1 MMDSLGLT
9 RLLWGDSDFISHSIQ
24 EETEV
29 RVIWK
34 GNHISSYY
42 HFSNFDLNLDDTV
55 FPNDQTP
62 NTSFSVSKAFVG
74 CFPICRGGSTLTAIS
89 DAKDRNIFP
98 DTQRN

>member
-9 RLLWGDSDFISHSIQ
+9 RLLWEDSDFISHSIQ

-62 NTSFSVSKAFVG
+62 YKGFAHREACVR
-74 CFPICRGGSTLTAIS
+74 CFPICRGGSTFTAIS
-89 DAKDRNIFP
+89 DAKDRNIFL
-98 DTQRN
+98 DT